1 MGEYLIRGETLQE
14 TAEALREKLGS
25 DRPIRASEMPDAIRS
40 IFTLEHSVPLGVKQE
55 AQRLALGFTEKMQG
69 RGITFLAMADM
80 HQYGTGELGDGGLE
94 ELYRNS
100 IRYAGMG
107 AALVAEEIQ
116 PDFMVNLGDLIG
128 GTSGTTLKNGLDG
141 IVQVRQDLSCLEGK
155 TLQFGTP
162 GNHDALNFSVSL
174 NGEYLSPGV
183 TGALIGDY
191 TYRDFADRKVRVIL
205 LSTADNRG
213 RSLSHNSDCERISP
227 QQLQWFAQTLDL
239 SDKPDGDQW
248 KILLFAH
255 HPLDW
260 GPVQAAGNCLAAY
273 LAGETYSVVHED
285 VEISC
290 NFAGKNVARV
300 VAQFHGHTHCF
311 KVDAIHDRRSGQP
324 VPTGVKRIA
333 IPNASFHR
341 TNELGTMERY
351 GLVYG
356 EGTTYQKDSA
366 LPEKSTSFC
375 LVGVDLENG
384 VIYADCFGAGYDRVI
399 SWEAP

>member
-1 MGEYLIRGETLQE
+1 MGEYMIRGETLQK
-14 TAEALREKLGS
+14 TADAIREKLGT
-25 DRPIRASEMPDAIRS
+25 DRAIRCSEMPDAIRS
-40 IFTLEHSVPLGVKQE
+40 IYSLQTTVPEGVRLEAKRVADSMG
-55 AQRLALGFTEKMQG
+55 EKMG
-69 RGITFLAMADM
+69 ADCITFIALADM
-80 HQYGTGELGDGGLE
+80 HQYGPGELGDAGME
-94 ELYRNS
+94 AIFRDS
-100 IRYAGMG
+100 IRSAGMG
-107 AALVAEEIQ
+107 AALLAEEIK
-116 PDFMVNLGDLIG
+116 PDFAVNLGDLVG

-141 IVQVRQDLSCLEGK
+141 FQQVRQELASLEGK
-155 TLQFGTP
+155 TICIGTP
-162 GNHDALNFSVSL
+162 GNHDALNFSINL
-174 NGEYLSPGV
+174 NGAYLSPAV
-183 TGALIGDY
+183 TAALIGDY
-191 TYRDFADRKVRVIL
+191 GYYDIAEKKVRLIVL
-205 LSTADNRG
+205 NTGDNRD
-213 RSLSHNSDCERISP
+213 RDLTHNSDCERVSP

-239 SDKPDGDQW
+239 SGKPDGDQW

-356 EGTTYQKDSA
+356 EGTTYSKDSTS
-366 LPEKSTSFC
+366 PEKSTSFC
-375 LVGVDLENG
+375 LVAVDLEAET
-384 VIYADCFGAGYDRVI
+384 IYADCFGAGYDRVI
-399 SWEAP
+399 PW